1 MVIVKNMSRRLL
13 RWAGFLWALPITL
26 PALMFVVLLRPS
38 FLNGGVRWARIA
50 YGDTVALAVWGGVLG
65 CILKRMPLGS
75 VNGITFGHVVLFR
88 QHWCIRA
95 IGAHEFDHVRQYSRW
110 GVFFPLA
117 YVLNSAWQWLRGRHY
132 YWDNHFEVSAY
143 RYERERFT
151 RLTRKN

>member
-13 RWAGFLWALPITL
+13 RWVGFLWALPITL
-26 PALMFVVLLRPS
+26 PALIFIVLLRPS

-50 YGDTVALAVWGGVLG
+50 YGDTVALVVWGGVLG
-65 CILKRMPLGS
+65 YILKRMPLGS

-110 GVFFPLA
+110 GVFFH
-117 YVLNSAWQWLRGRHY
+117 WLT
-132 YWDNHFEVSAY
+132 F
-143 RYERERFT
+143 
-151 RLTRKN
+151 